1 MKNLISIGSIVQGI
15 HRIPTPMASIKVQHG
30 SLRKSIWKTGA
41 SWFSITLDMRTLTT
55 IDPAALNPQQGGGV
69 VPLSLQSATK

>member
-1 MKNLISIGSIVQGI
+1 MKNPISIGSIVQGI
-15 HRIPTPMASIKVQHG
+15 HRIPTLLASTKAKHG
-30 SLRKSIWKTGA
+30 NPRKSIWKKAA

-69 VPLSLQSATK
+69 VP